1 MKIKIFLLGGYDLEM
16 MEIVVLLRQQGILFF
31 DRHLNWENAILSAYR
46 KELEKYGNQPET
58 TIFGV
63 ELQDDGI
70 ASRYTNYVRID
81 HHGDYNGHPSSLEQ
95 IATLLECP
103 LTRWQSLVAANDSE
117 YIPGMLKMG
126 AVQEEIDRIR
136 REDRA
141 AQGVTQNDE
150 QLAGKAIAEN
160 LEEYANL
167 KIVRA
172 FSDCF
177 SPICDRLWPY
187 ESLLVYTDKAL
198 CYYGKRTDKLIDIY
212 IKDKIQPPP
221 LYYGGGLSGFIG
233 TVKGKWDMES
243 ILRLKRQIIKYI
255 TVNSYH
261 IFYFPFKWDVPGRE
275 YATFSEQVNLGQIQP
290 QPYGEWEADSEPDEL
305 EKQELYNEKNYYFEF
320 VHPVLYDSANENTLL
335 KHYERKEPKYKKVF
349 YHIDVIKDKSK
360 VKSRK
365 LHYQLRV
372 DSINLNFYS
381 TGVGMLTFY
390 LENTDYKER
399 EAILDIN
406 QYGRRIFP
414 PFYADIE
421 GRGEI
426 AESIRIEGLEGET
439 SRYQEDFKGYQTAA
453 TWRPASFICNLISDL
468 MKNLEINPVIDDR
481 MFVNCWYGNDN
492 VAEEFRIPWYLLEEI
507 KEENREEHQKKHF
520 EKFLKK
526 DFWYKYVFV
535 DAGFPCCNNGEMKAE
550 LLKTATYTRWQ
561 GTGSLYG
568 VSRYSMVLLTDEDPF
583 VKDVLQV
590 YMRTIYS
597 RMIELV
603 LVQRAS
609 MLRFS
614 DEVTVLSRL
623 AKENYRDNA
632 IKIASLYKEYIRF
645 VNQIFF
651 RSVTSQEQGI
661 ELYQILGKQFQME
674 EQIEDLESEIGELH
688 QYISLLID
696 SNRNEQGARLNVLA
710 ALFLPATIITGFFGM
725 NSIFQSEFEGRSLAI
740 QVPILLMV
748 TIGIYLWL
756 KYKKTKL

>member
-16 MEIVVLLRQQGILFF
+16 MEIAVLLEQQGICFF
-31 DRHLNWENAILSAYR
+31 DRHLNWEKAVLSAYR
-46 KELEKYGNQPET
+46 EELEKYGNQPET

-81 HHGDYNGHPSSLEQ
+81 HHGDYSGRPSSLEQ
-95 IATLLECP
+95 VAALLEYP
-103 LTRWQSLVAANDSE
+103 LTRWQFLVAANDSE
-117 YIPGMLKMG
+117 YIPGMLKRG
-126 AVQEEIDRIR
+126 AVREEIDRIR

-141 AQGVTQNDE
+141 AQGVTPNEE
-150 QLAGKAIAEN
+150 QLAERAIAEN

-172 FSDCF
+172 FSDRF

-187 ESLLVYTDKAL
+187 ESLLVYTDETL

-221 LYYGGGLSGFIG
+221 LYYGGGPSGYIG
-233 TVKGKWDMES
+233 TKGKWDVER

-261 IFYFPFKWDVPGRE
+261 IFYFPFKWDVLGRE
-275 YATFSEQVNLGQIQP
+275 YATFSEEVNLGQIQP
-290 QPYGEWEADSEPDEL
+290 QSYSEWEANSEPDEQ

-320 VHPVLYDSANENTLL
+320 VHPVLYDSTNENTLL

-349 YHIDVIKDKSK
+349 YHIDITKDKGE
-360 VKSRK
+360 VKSRRF
-365 LHYQLRV
+365 HYRLRV

-390 LENTDYKER
+390 LENTDYKEPQ
-399 EAILDIN
+399 AILDIN

-426 AESIRIEGLEGET
+426 AESIRIEGLEGEKF
-439 SRYQEDFKGYQTAA
+439 RYQEDFKGYRTDS
-453 TWRPASFICNLISDL
+453 TWCPGAFICNLISDL
-468 MKNLEINPVIDDR
+468 MQNLEITPVIDDR
-481 MFVNCWYGNDN
+481 MFVNCWYGNDD
-492 VAEEFRIPWYLLEEI
+492 VAKEFRIPGDLLEEI
-507 KEENREEHQKKHF
+507 REKNKEEQQKKHF
-520 EKFLKK
+520 EKFLEK

-535 DAGFPCCNNGEMKAE
+535 DADFPCCSNGEMKAE
-550 LLKTATYTRWQ
+550 LLKMATYTRWQ

-568 VSRYSMVLLTDEDPF
+568 VSRYSMVLLTDENLF
-583 VKDVLQV
+583 AKDVLQV
-590 YMRTIYS
+590 YMRTVYS

-614 DEVTVLSRL
+614 GEVTVLSQL
-623 AKENYRDNA
+623 TKENYRDNA

-661 ELYQILGKQFQME
+661 ELYQILGKQFQIE

-696 SNRNEQGARLNVLA
+696 SNRNEQGAHLNVLA

-756 KYKKTKL
+756 KYRKTKL